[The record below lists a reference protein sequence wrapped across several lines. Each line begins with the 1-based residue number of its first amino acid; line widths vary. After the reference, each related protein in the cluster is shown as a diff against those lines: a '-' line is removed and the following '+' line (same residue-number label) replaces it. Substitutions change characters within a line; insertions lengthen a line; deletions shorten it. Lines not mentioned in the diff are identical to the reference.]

1 MMDDRTAIAKDVLL
15 TLLSWGV
22 EEDFDGTTL
31 QAVKYTDSL
40 ITELANTQPTKI
52 TSKNNPDPLDA
63 LLNIKH
69 HELVPL
75 TKGYQGQPVNSE
87 NIVVPAPSGGVQPP
101 SHHTGAPMPRWRKM
115 DDPPNG
121 YYLVLCMALAEAR
134 PSPAHYNGG
143 EWFWGAAFGT
153 GSRIARPEY
162 FRWLDLNG
170 FVPTT

>member
-52 TSKNNPDPLDA
+52 M
-63 LLNIKH
+63 
-69 HELVPL
+69 
-75 TKGYQGQPVNSE
+75 
-87 NIVVPAPSGGVQPP
+87 PAPSGGVQPP